1 MVQVQAASLLCSE
14 VPEGQRGAC
23 LALGPGRERSD
34 EECCWWDLA
43 APWEG
48 WHQLCVQG
56 MK

>member
-1 MVQVQAASLLCSE
+1 MVQVQAAPLLCSE